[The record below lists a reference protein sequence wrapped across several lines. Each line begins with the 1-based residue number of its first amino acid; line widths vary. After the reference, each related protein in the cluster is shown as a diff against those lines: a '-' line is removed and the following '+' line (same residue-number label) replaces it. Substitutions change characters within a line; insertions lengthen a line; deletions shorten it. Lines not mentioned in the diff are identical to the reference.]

1 MKTYIKSILLV
12 STILIATLFFTA
24 SIYNSRSSKKVV
36 IHLLSNVKKAD
47 GPVCVAFDVALVNLN
62 LGNKVEFLFDADAA
76 WNLKF
81 TKGKNDFDRYEVP
94 ADLKNLVSSQLKDKS
109 LLSVKNF
116 GDFLKLLHDKGAT
129 ISVNGTWNVL
139 TSVEKEV
146 KGKSNIP
153 SYIEPLTL
161 SELAGRIN
169 NADVYYSY

>member
-1 MKTYIKSILLV
+1 MKTYFKSI
-12 STILIATLFFTA
+12 ILITTVITVIFFTA
-24 SIYNSRSSKKVV
+24 STYNSGSSKKVV
-36 IHLLSNVKKAD
+36 IHLVSNVKNAD

-94 ADLKNLVSSQLKDKS
+94 ADLKNLVSNQLKDKE

-139 TSVEKEV
+139 TSVEKEI
-146 KGKSNIP
+146 KGKTKLP
-153 SYIEPLTL
+153 QYVEPLTL
-161 SELAGRIN
+161 KELAEHIN
-169 NADVYYSY
+169 NADVYYRY

>member
-1 MKTYIKSILLV
+1 MKKNIKYSY
-12 STILIATLFFTA
+12 LIAAVVLISALFA
-24 SIYNSRSSKKVV
+24 GYIGSNGNSKKVI
-36 IHLLSNVKKAD
+36 IHLVSNVKKAD
-47 GPVCVAFDVALVNLN
+47 GPVCVAFDVALVNLK

-94 ADLKNLVSSQLKDKS
+94 ADLKKLVSEQVKDKS

-116 GDFLKLLHDKGAT
+116 EDFLKLLHDKGAT

-146 KGKSNIP
+146 KGKRNIP
-153 SYIEPLTL
+153 NYIEPITL
-161 SELAGRIN
+161 QELASRIN